1 MYRIVP
7 TKQFERSYKKLRR
20 SGQFNTSAKQ
30 TLEEAITC
38 LAGDEKLPSSF
49 RDHQLNGE
57 LKPYRECHIKGD
69 VVLVYQKQDDRL
81 VLVLVNIG
89 SHSAIFG

>member
-7 TKQFERSYKKLRR
+7 TKQFEHSYKKLRR
-20 SGQFNTSAKQ
+20 SGQFSASAKQ

-38 LAGDEKLPSSF
+38 LANDEKLPPSF
-49 RDHQLNGE
+49 RDHQLTGE

-69 VVLVYQKQDDRL
+69 VVLVYQKQEGRI
-81 VLVLVNIG
+81 VLVLVDIG
-89 SHSAIFG
+89 SHSEVFG